1 MISSDDAGKVDTEK
15 SDGSQTSASMTSYLG
30 CRTAIIRG
38 AGNFFVRETL
48 RNHPIM
54 ASLFVIRGRD
64 QGKHFQVAAPVTRL
78 GRDSTNDIQLLDN
91 EASRGHAEI
100 RCDPTVGRFEL
111 IDLGSS
117 NGTYVNSDRVERRE
131 LVSGDRIEIGGTLLI
146 FTGGGNVAAMDAA
159 HGVDIVRQVR
169 AGDASRIVSSFSRGG
184 VSRGR
189 NADVSEI
196 AALSKL
202 SGKPARSKSDRPKAS
217 DSSSVASAKSPAV
230 AEKRNTTGAAP
241 IADSQNAI
249 EVPDES
255 ASSVIQSLPD
265 SSKNFLDTD
274 QSLEVMY
281 LTALAVGRT
290 DDLNEVLDRVL
301 KLIFDWV
308 EADRGCVMLRDP
320 ETKRLTPAARCDRE
334 QSRVSKSKSD
344 KPSKPPGRITIS
356 HTILDYVLQHKEGVR
371 TSDAVDDERFDSAAS
386 IVQGGVREALCVPL
400 QGRYDVVGALYVDTY
415 TPPGEWLQK
424 KGATRF
430 HDEHLKLITAIGHQA
445 ALAIEDTFY
454 YSALLQGERL
464 AAMGQTIATL
474 SHHIKNILQGVR
486 GGSYLIESGLAKN
499 DTEAIR
505 RGWAI
510 VDRNQERISNLV
522 LDMLTFSKEREPQ
535 RIDADLNATIHDV
548 IELMQ
553 NRADESN
560 IRLVCD
566 LDDDLPIASF
576 DPDAIHR
583 ALLNL
588 ITNAIDAAESS
599 VRLSS
604 RFDAAVGWIVDVE
617 DDGEGVDE
625 DEREQIFSLF
635 ESKKGARGTG
645 LGLPVTAKIM
655 QEHGGS
661 IEVQN
666 ADGGG
671 ARFRMILPTV
681 GTDISGES
689 GLETQI

>member
-1 MISSDDAGKVDTEK
+1 
-15 SDGSQTSASMTSYLG
+15 
-30 CRTAIIRG
+30 
-38 AGNFFVRETL
+38 
-48 RNHPIM
+48 M

-64 QGKHFQVAAPVTRL
+64 QGKHFPLAAPVQRL

-91 EASRGHAEI
+91 EASRGHAEV
-100 RCDPTVGRFEL
+100 RCDFATGRYEL

-117 NGTYVNSDRVERRE
+117 NGTHVNGDRISRQD

-146 FTGGGNVAAMDAA
+146 FTGTGNAAAMGAA
-159 HGVDIVRQVR
+159 HGVDIVRQVQG
-169 AGDASRIVSSFSRGG
+169 GDASRIVSSFSRDRF
-184 VSRGR
+184 SRTPG
-189 NADVSEI
+189 ASGSTSSEL
-196 AALSKL
+196 AERHPS
-202 SGKPARSKSDRPKAS
+202 RPES
-217 DSSSVASAKSPAV
+217 PQQEPVA
-230 AEKRNTTGAAP
+230 TAP
-241 IADSQNAI
+241 GH
-249 EVPDES
+249 
-255 ASSVIQSLPD
+255 
-265 SSKNFLDTD
+265 FLDTD

-320 ETKRLTPAARCDRE
+320 ETKRMTPAARCDRDHSGSAPTNL
-334 QSRVSKSKSD
+334 QTR
-344 KPSKPPGRITIS
+344 SKPPGRITIS
-356 HTILDYVLQHKEGVR
+356 HTILDYVMQHKEGVR
-371 TSDAVDDERFDSAAS
+371 TSDAVDDERFESAAS

-415 TPPGEWLQK
+415 TPPGEWIKK

-499 DTEAIR
+499 ETETIR

-535 RIDADLNATIHDV
+535 RVEADLNATIRDV
-548 IELMQ
+548 LDLMQ
-553 NRADESN
+553 GRASDAATELRFQLDEH
-560 IRLVCD
+560 
-566 LDDDLPIASF
+566 LPMASF

-588 ITNAIDAAESS
+588 ITNAIDAAASI
-599 VRLSS
+599 VRVSS
-604 RFDAAVGWIVDVE
+604 RFDPAIGWIIDVE
-617 DDGEGVDE
+617 DDGDGVPE

-661 IEVQN
+661 VEVSNTPQ
-666 ADGGG
+666 GG
-671 ARFRMILPTV
+671 ACFRMVLPNVT
-681 GTDISGES
+681 TDVNEQSIHD
-689 GLETQI
+689 TQT

>member
-1 MISSDDAGKVDTEK
+1 
-15 SDGSQTSASMTSYLG
+15 
-30 CRTAIIRG
+30 
-38 AGNFFVRETL
+38 
-48 RNHPIM
+48 M

-100 RCDPTVGRFEL
+100 RCDPALGRFEL

-117 NGTYVNSDRVERRE
+117 NGTFVNSERIERRE
-131 LVSGDRIEIGGTLLI
+131 LVSGDRVEIGGTLLI

-169 AGDASRIVSSFSRGG
+169 AGDASRIVSSFSHGG
-184 VSRGR
+184 VHRGR
-189 NADVSEI
+189 NPSVSEI
-196 AALSKL
+196 ARLKNTLA
-202 SGKPARSKSDRPKAS
+202 GSDSPDDG
-217 DSSSVASAKSPAV
+217 DSSSDNSKTQPMAGDKVDGPV
-230 AEKRNTTGAAP
+230 TT
-241 IADSQNAI
+241 IADTIVDEPNA
-249 EVPDES
+249 D
-255 ASSVIQSLPD
+255 SSVSSLVH
-265 SSKNFLDTD
+265 SHSEATKSFLDTD

-320 ETKRLTPAARCDRE
+320 ESKRLTPAARCDRE
-334 QSRVSKSKSD
+334 QSKPAKSKSG
-344 KPSKPPGRITIS
+344 KPNKPPGRITIS
-356 HTILDYVLQHKEGVR
+356 HTILDYVLQRKEGVR
-371 TSDAVDDERFDSAAS
+371 TSDAVDDERFDNAAS

-415 TPPGEWLQK
+415 TPPGEWIQK

-430 HDEHLKLITAIGHQA
+430 HDDHLKLITAIGHQA

-486 GGSYLIESGLAKN
+486 GGSYLIESGLAKD

-535 RIDADLNATIHDV
+535 RVDADLNETIRDV
-548 IELMQ
+548 VELMQ
-553 NRADESN
+553 GRARDSKIELQSA
-560 IRLVCD
+560 

-588 ITNAIDAAESS
+588 ITNAIDAAVSR
-599 VRLSS
+599 VRVRS
-604 RFDAAVGWIVDVE
+604 RFDAVLGWIVDVE
-617 DDGEGVDE
+617 DDGDGVDE
-625 DEREQIFSLF
+625 DERDQIFSLF

-661 IEVQN
+661 VEVQN
-666 ADGGG
+666 AAGGG
-671 ARFRMILPTV
+671 ALFRMVLPTI
-681 GTDISGES
+681 GTDISNTTS
-689 GLETQI
+689 RDTQT

>member
-1 MISSDDAGKVDTEK
+1 
-15 SDGSQTSASMTSYLG
+15 
-30 CRTAIIRG
+30 
-38 AGNFFVRETL
+38 
-48 RNHPIM
+48 M

-64 QGKHFQVAAPVTRL
+64 QGKHFQLTATVVRL

-91 EASRGHAEI
+91 EASRGHAEV
-100 RCDPTVGRFEL
+100 RSDFNRGLHEL

-117 NGTYVNSDRVERRE
+117 NGTLVNNQRIERHE
-131 LVSGDRIEIGGTLLI
+131 LVSGDRIEIGNTLLI
-146 FTGGGNVAAMDAA
+146 FTGGGSVAAMNAA

-169 AGDASRIVSSFSRGG
+169 AGEASRIVSSFSRE
-184 VSRGR
+184 VKAKPEPKLR
-189 NADVSEI
+189 ND
-196 AALSKL
+196 
-202 SGKPARSKSDRPKAS
+202 SGAS
-217 DSSSVASAKSPAV
+217 GASPTLDS
-230 AEKRNTTGAAP
+230 
-241 IADSQNAI
+241 
-249 EVPDES
+249 
-255 ASSVIQSLPD
+255 
-265 SSKNFLDTD
+265 D

-290 DDLNEVLDRVL
+290 DDLNEVLERVL

-320 ETKRLTPAARCDRE
+320 ETKRLTPAARCDRDSE
-334 QSRVSKSKSD
+334 PSKSSNSSKSST
-344 KPSKPPGRITIS
+344 KAGRITIS
-356 HTILDYVLQHKEGVR
+356 HTILDYVLQRKEGVR
-371 TSDAVDDERFDSAAS
+371 TSDAVDDERFDNAAS

-415 TPPGEWLQK
+415 TSPGEWIK
-424 KGATRF
+424 TKGATRF

-486 GGSYLIESGLAKN
+486 GGSYLIESGLEKD

-535 RIDADLNATIHDV
+535 RVEADLNATIRDV
-548 IELMQ
+548 AELMES
-553 NRADESN
+553 RAGQSGKSLTLELDEH
-560 IRLVCD
+560 
-566 LDDDLPIASF
+566 LPAASF

-583 ALLNL
+583 GLLNL
-588 ITNAIDAAESS
+588 ITNAIDAAETS
-599 VRLSS
+599 VKIVSW
-604 RFDAAVGWIVDVE
+604 FDAAEGWIIDVE
-617 DDGEGVDE
+617 DDGEGVPE
-625 DEREQIFSLF
+625 EEREQIFSLF
-635 ESKKGARGTG
+635 ESKKGSRGTG
-645 LGLPVTAKIM
+645 LGLPVVAKIM

-661 IEVQN
+661 ISVDD
-666 ADGGG
+666 ASGGG
-671 ARFRMILPTV
+671 ARFRMILPTA
-681 GTDISGES
+681 GTDIHELTGR
-689 GLETQI
+689 ETQI

>member
-1 MISSDDAGKVDTEK
+1 
-15 SDGSQTSASMTSYLG
+15 
-30 CRTAIIRG
+30 
-38 AGNFFVRETL
+38 
-48 RNHPIM
+48 M

-64 QGKHFQVAAPVTRL
+64 QGKHYPLVGPVQRL

-100 RCDPTVGRFEL
+100 RCNLVAGRVEL
-111 IDLGSS
+111 VDLGSS
-117 NGTYVNSDRVERRE
+117 NGTHVNGDRISRRE
-131 LVSGDRIEIGGTLLI
+131 LVNGDRIEIGSTLLI
-146 FTGGGNVAAMDAA
+146 FTGGGTPAAMGAA
-159 HGVDIVRQVR
+159 HGVDIVRQVHG
-169 AGDASRIVSSFSRGG
+169 GDASRIVSSFSRDRFPRGQRTAELS
-184 VSRGR
+184 VSKFDQPRPDPQE
-189 NADVSEI
+189 ASVQQPTATPDHV
-196 AALSKL
+196 LD
-202 SGKPARSKSDRPKAS
+202 SDR
-217 DSSSVASAKSPAV
+217 
-230 AEKRNTTGAAP
+230 
-241 IADSQNAI
+241 
-249 EVPDES
+249 
-255 ASSVIQSLPD
+255 
-265 SSKNFLDTD
+265 
-274 QSLEVMY
+274 SLEVMY

-301 KLIFDWV
+301 KLVFDWV

-320 ETKRLTPAARCDRE
+320 ETKRMTPAARCDRDLVAAPPANHAL
-334 QSRVSKSKSD
+334 R
-344 KPSKPPGRITIS
+344 SKPPGRITIS
-356 HTILDYVLQHKEGVR
+356 HTILDYVMQHKEGVR
-371 TSDAVDDERFDSAAS
+371 TSDAVDDERFESAAS

-415 TPPGEWLQK
+415 TPPGEWIQK

-499 DTEAIR
+499 ETETIR

-535 RIDADLNATIHDV
+535 RVEADLNDTIRDV

-553 NRADESN
+553 GRANDASTEL
-560 IRLVCD
+560 RFQ
-566 LDDDLPIASF
+566 LDDHLPMASF

-588 ITNAIDAAESS
+588 ITNAIDAAESI
-599 VRLSS
+599 VRISS
-604 RFDAAVGWIVDVE
+604 QFDAAVGWIIDVE
-617 DDGEGVDE
+617 DNGEGIPE
-625 DEREQIFSLF
+625 EHREQIFSLF

-661 IEVQN
+661 VEVSNTPQ
-666 ADGGG
+666 GG

-681 GTDISGES
+681 ATDINELSIND
-689 GLETQI
+689 TQT

>member
-1 MISSDDAGKVDTEK
+1 
-15 SDGSQTSASMTSYLG
+15 
-30 CRTAIIRG
+30 
-38 AGNFFVRETL
+38 
-48 RNHPIM
+48 M

-64 QGKHFQVAAPVTRL
+64 QGKHFQLSASVTRL
-78 GRDSTNDIQLLDN
+78 GREAINDIQLLDN
-91 EASRGHAEI
+91 EASRGHAEV
-100 RCDPTVGRFEL
+100 RSDLAVGRHEL
-111 IDLGSS
+111 IDLASS
-117 NGTYVNSDRVERRE
+117 NGTRVNGKRIERHD
-131 LVSGDRIEIGGTLLI
+131 LVSGDRIEIGNSLLI
-146 FTGGGNVAAMDAA
+146 FTGGTNAAAMDAA

-169 AGDASRIVSSFSRGG
+169 AGDASRIISSFSREHSTGSREHSTG
-184 VSRGR
+184 SREHSTGPVSAIGPIPDSHASAVGTSPRPTI
-189 NADVSEI
+189 DTSH
-196 AALSKL
+196 
-202 SGKPARSKSDRPKAS
+202 SKSE
-217 DSSSVASAKSPAV
+217 SPRS
-230 AEKRNTTGAAP
+230 ELN
-241 IADSQNAI
+241 
-249 EVPDES
+249 
-255 ASSVIQSLPD
+255 
-265 SSKNFLDTD
+265 TD

-290 DDLNEVLDRVL
+290 DDLNEVLERVL

-320 ETKRLTPAARCDRE
+320 ETKRLTPAARCDRDALA
-334 QSRVSKSKSD
+334 SNKNASKSR
-344 KPSKPPGRITIS
+344 PSKKAGRITIS

-371 TSDAVDDERFDSAAS
+371 TSDAVDDERFDNAAS

-400 QGRYDVVGALYVDTY
+400 QGRYDIVGALYVDTY
-415 TPPGEWLQK
+415 TSPGEWIK
-424 KGATRF
+424 TKGATRF

-454 YSALLQGERL
+454 YSALVQGEKL

-486 GGSYLIESGLAKN
+486 GGSYLIESGLQKD

-535 RIDADLNATIHDV
+535 RIDADLNATVRDV

-553 NRADESN
+553 GRAGESG
-560 IRLVCD
+560 IQFQMD
-566 LDDDLPIASF
+566 LDEDLPTASF

-588 ITNAIDAAESS
+588 ITNAIDAAE
-599 VRLSS
+599 VNIIVHS
-604 RFDAAVGWIVDVE
+604 RFDAATGWIVEVI
-617 DDGEGVDE
+617 DDGEGVPE
-625 DEREQIFSLF
+625 EEREEIFSLF

-661 IEVQN
+661 VSVENVT
-666 ADGGG
+666 DGG
-671 ARFRMILPTV
+671 ACFRMVLPTA
-681 GTDISGES
+681 GTDIHETSARETK
-689 GLETQI
+689 LE